1 MAYARITFM
10 KPIAGREED
19 AATLNRDLVGLYREQ
34 AGCQLSHT
42 LVATDGSG
50 KSTHEPVEVENAAQP
65 GGHDRS
71 MFLRSRLHLLIEHGH
86 QDRGSRP
93 TNQVC

>member
-1 MAYARITFM
+1 MSLW
-10 KPIAGREED
+10 E
-19 AATLNRDLVGLYREQ
+19 
-34 AGCQLSHT
+34 S
-42 LVATDGSG
+42 
-50 KSTHEPVEVENAAQP
+50 ENAADMAAT
-65 GGHDRS
+65 HDRS